1 MHELVDIISEI
12 LIMIQRESQ
21 KTLSRQ
27 VGHVESCQR
36 HLSFKILQMLAS
48 RQFIDIRGSVKCC
61 SWNASNSTVDLW
73 PRGL

>member
-36 HLSFKILQMLAS
+36 HLSFKDS
-48 RQFIDIRGSVKCC
+48 S
-61 SWNASNSTVDLW
+61 NASIQTIH
-73 PRGL
+73 